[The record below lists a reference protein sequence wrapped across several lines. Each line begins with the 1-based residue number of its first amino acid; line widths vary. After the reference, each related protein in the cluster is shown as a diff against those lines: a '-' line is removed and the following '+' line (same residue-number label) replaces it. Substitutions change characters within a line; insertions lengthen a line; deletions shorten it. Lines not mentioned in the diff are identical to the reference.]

1 MNIPRGVTAKLHR
14 ADAHLAD
21 FGAAVE
27 VFLAADPFAAD
38 RSVRGDG
45 RAHVITWTRTAP
57 IPETISLLA
66 GDTVHNLRSALDHL
80 AVELE
85 RLSAQRSSHTLTTE
99 EERRPQ
105 FPVARSQSEFD
116 RQIGRFSYLDPS
128 TIDVLKRFQPFVMT
142 PIQPDQSFLWQVSD
156 LDNLDKHRMLA
167 PIPISP
173 VMVTPPG
180 HRGHWVDGPS
190 VPYAIG
196 VEIGRFEFDDPT
208 SATEMPIEFRYGVTL
223 GTPPWVPHD
232 ARYRLA
238 NYSRNVKDGIIV
250 PICASLDL

>member
-1 MNIPRGVTAKLHR
+1 VNIPRSVTAKLHR

-128 TIDVLKRFQPFVMT
+128 TIDVLKTFQPFTIT
-142 PIQPDQSFLWQVSD
+142 PIQPEQSFLWQVSD

-167 PIPISP
+167 PIPMSP
-173 VMVTPPG
+173 FMITPADHSG
-180 HRGHWVDGPS
+180 RWVDGPS
-190 VPYAIG
+190 VPYAVG
-196 VEIGRFEFDDPT
+196 VENGQIEFDEPT
-208 SATEMPIEFRYGVTL
+208 YADEMPIQFRYGLTL
-223 GTPPWVPHD
+223 ATLPWVPHD
-232 ARYRLA
+232 PRYRLA
-238 NYSRNVKDGIIV
+238 SYATTVKDGIIV
-250 PICASLDL
+250 PICASLNL